1 MAEHTLSHD
10 RKYTV
15 EELDAMDAAELPVEN
30 PETSRTA
37 SAPVA
42 SAPTAPEATG
52 SPELAVG
59 DGTSFSIPE
68 PSRGPAMGPIKSL
81 DPSRAYTPEELD
93 LYDQSVPKFTPDEID
108 QKIVASVYDDPT
120 YIPTRDEY
128 FEAKQLKA
136 RLKSEGKIP
145 GLLED
150 AATGAQ
156 RFLQTIGDT
165 IHEISD
171 DPGEFLA
178 RSPATMK
185 ATAKKSWRNTNDV
198 TRWIRQTNAPTPIG
212 RDEQTGEFVF
222 GQAGAGRSD
231 AEVLAGQQQAA
242 AGQGRSIRAVTEED
256 LKDEE
261 FDRFVME
268 RSRQKELEEWVAST
282 TAPTEFVTRLVTGRN
297 QTEQPMQATSELA
310 GGLLE
315 PTNIAT
321 MGVPLGAGAKTLGLS
336 RLTKAGG
343 ATAARVLDRAAAK
356 GIAGMETGA
365 AKFQEIIQKGTKIS
379 PENQIKMA
387 KWSAAGG
394 IGAGFF
400 GLDSDIPGV
409 AQAQDAAKF
418 IGGAYLGYKGGLGV
432 LRTVQKISGSTAT
445 ILRVASDAGEGF
457 DDIAQASVATKLEAF
472 PELSLVREALENPT
486 RFRPIES
493 TPARLAADPRL
504 GKQTRAIADA
514 LASPAIVQ
522 GVRGT
527 SAVATGAVKGAVAN
541 APFVALAL
549 NADEDKAAANMFGMG
564 VGFGALGGAAGRF
577 TGLEQ
582 RRTESRAFDT
592 ARMLMDVELAGGDV
606 ARTIQTYSTQQ
617 LGDLAAMQGFFRD
630 KVNFVPLGKAD
641 FDSNTQALG
650 GAGAAGLHVQAA
662 PGEKARVF
670 VNLDAKRD
678 GIVPHELGHALL
690 KSGALGSAQADTIR
704 SFTTRRYTQAGVEAR
719 GREYATAM
727 IQNENAAKFPGQ
739 NFPVTPASIT
749 AKMDELGQSG
759 LLRGDMDPLD
769 WARDEIFAEDFRQA
783 SQSMD
788 FAGIR
793 RHLPADGSW
802 LGSMENFLGAQAN
815 ALSISGVRIDPVTG
829 QPDPLFKANP
839 ILATDPVLK
848 KQLDQ
853 YLNNY
858 RNWINHPDQTKVRG
872 VRVAPA
878 GRASDLANN
887 PQVTFHDYGNGV
899 MANEF
904 ARMDPT
910 TGQAVFRE
918 QRDITAETI
927 KRQQQVKTLV
937 GSKLIPATDPNLGPK
952 KTADGRVTVRG
963 RILPQKFDFLN
974 GFAQHQRGFARQF
987 ETAAATG
994 ESMQVRYHSI
1004 GSGDTGALQI
1014 KKLGNLEAITRE
1026 IIPWG
1031 WELSGPNNLLASVLD
1046 LTQFRNRAIKAINAG
1061 EPNIGRL
1068 YNNDIKLIEADLK
1081 QWMDNHR
1088 NDLPGSNKIGE
1099 QRRDAI
1105 NSLIGIATN
1114 INKAA
1119 NPFSGKIAGPS
1130 SAIKQFRLD
1139 RVDAAVGTGRQGF
1152 HFDYDKANNN
1162 LLPEIPTPLPDLSRD
1177 LPTDKGQAMLDETSG
1192 QPSRGGLNH
1201 HRSKLGAW

>member
-15 EELDAMDAAELPVEN
+15 EELDAMAAAELPVEN

-108 QKIVASVYDDPT
+108 QKIIASVYDDPT

-156 RFLQTIGDT
+156 GFLQTIGDT

-222 GQAGAGRSD
+222 GQSGAGRSD

-321 MGVPLGAGAKTLGLS
+321 MGVPLSAGAKTLGLS

-343 ATAARVLDRAAAK
+343 ARAARVLDRAAAK

-387 KWSAAGG
+387 KWSVAGG
-394 IGAGFF
+394 IGSVA

-418 IGGAYLGYKGGLGV
+418 IGGAYLGYKAGLGV

-522 GVRGT
+522 GVRGA

-549 NADEDKAAANMFGMG
+549 NADEDKAAANMFAMG

-582 RRTESRAFDT
+582 R
-592 ARMLMDVELAGGDV
+592 L
-606 ARTIQTYSTQQ
+606 
-617 LGDLAAMQGFFRD
+617 
-630 KVNFVPLGKAD
+630 
-641 FDSNTQALG
+641 
-650 GAGAAGLHVQAA
+650 
-662 PGEKARVF
+662 
-670 VNLDAKRD
+670 
-678 GIVPHELGHALL
+678 
-690 KSGALGSAQADTIR
+690 
-704 SFTTRRYTQAGVEAR
+704 
-719 GREYATAM
+719 
-727 IQNENAAKFPGQ
+727 
-739 NFPVTPASIT
+739 
-749 AKMDELGQSG
+749 
-759 LLRGDMDPLD
+759 
-769 WARDEIFAEDFRQA
+769 
-783 SQSMD
+783 
-788 FAGIR
+788 
-793 RHLPADGSW
+793 
-802 LGSMENFLGAQAN
+802 
-815 ALSISGVRIDPVTG
+815 
-829 QPDPLFKANP
+829 
-839 ILATDPVLK
+839 
-848 KQLDQ
+848 
-853 YLNNY
+853 
-858 RNWINHPDQTKVRG
+858 
-872 VRVAPA
+872 
-878 GRASDLANN
+878 
-887 PQVTFHDYGNGV
+887 
-899 MANEF
+899 
-904 ARMDPT
+904 
-910 TGQAVFRE
+910 
-918 QRDITAETI
+918 
-927 KRQQQVKTLV
+927 
-937 GSKLIPATDPNLGPK
+937 
-952 KTADGRVTVRG
+952 
-963 RILPQKFDFLN
+963 
-974 GFAQHQRGFARQF
+974 
-987 ETAAATG
+987 
-994 ESMQVRYHSI
+994 
-1004 GSGDTGALQI
+1004 
-1014 KKLGNLEAITRE
+1014 
-1026 IIPWG
+1026 
-1031 WELSGPNNLLASVLD
+1031 
-1046 LTQFRNRAIKAINAG
+1046 
-1061 EPNIGRL
+1061 
-1068 YNNDIKLIEADLK
+1068 
-1081 QWMDNHR
+1081 
-1088 NDLPGSNKIGE
+1088 
-1099 QRRDAI
+1099 
-1105 NSLIGIATN
+1105 
-1114 INKAA
+1114 
-1119 NPFSGKIAGPS
+1119 
-1130 SAIKQFRLD
+1130 
-1139 RVDAAVGTGRQGF
+1139 
-1152 HFDYDKANNN
+1152 
-1162 LLPEIPTPLPDLSRD
+1162 
-1177 LPTDKGQAMLDETSG
+1177 
-1192 QPSRGGLNH
+1192 
-1201 HRSKLGAW
+1201 

>member
-1 MAEHTLSHD
+1 MATGSPNREFTS
-10 RKYTV
+10 
-15 EELDAMDAAELPVEN
+15 EELDAMAAAELPVEN

-37 SAPVA
+37 SAAPVA

-59 DGTSFSIPE
+59 DGTSFSMQE
-68 PSRGPAMGPIKSL
+68 PSRGPAMGPVAKLEAGREYS
-81 DPSRAYTPEELD
+81 TEELD
-93 LYDQSVPKFTPDEID
+93 LIEQANKPKEFTADELD
-108 QKIVASVYDDPT
+108 KSLVSTVFDDPT

-156 RFLQTIGDT
+156 GFLQTIGDT

-222 GQAGAGRSD
+222 GQSGAGRSD

-297 QTEQPMQATSELA
+297 QTEQPMQAPSELA

-321 MGVPLGAGAKTLGLS
+321 MGVPLSAGAKTLGLS

-343 ATAARVLDRAAAK
+343 ARAARVLDRAAAK

-394 IGAGFF
+394 IGGGVF

-564 VGFGALGGAAGRF
+564 VGFGAVGGAAGRF

-582 RRTESRAFDT
+582 RRAESRAFDT

-606 ARTIQTYSTQQ
+606 TKTIQTYSTQQ

-630 KVNFVPLGKAD
+630 KVDFVPLDGIERAGDSD
-641 FDSNTQALG
+641 FIKNAKVQFQN
-650 GAGAAGLHVQAA
+650 GAAGLFIQAP

-678 GIVPHELGHALL
+678 GIVPHELGARPAQERSPRQRPSRYDSLL
-690 KSGALGSAQADTIR
+690 HHPPLHPSRSRSPWPRIR
-704 SFTTRRYTQAGVEAR
+704 DRNDPKRKRRQIPWAKLPRHSCINHRQDGRAR
-719 GREYATAM
+719 P
-727 IQNENAAKFPGQ
+727 IW
-739 NFPVTPASIT
+739 TP
-749 AKMDELGQSG
+749 
-759 LLRGDMDPLD
+759 P
-769 WARDEIFAEDFRQA
+769 
-783 SQSMD
+783 
-788 FAGIR
+788 R
-793 RHLPADGSW
+793 RHGSTR
-802 LGSMENFLGAQAN
+802 LGAGRNLCRGLPTSQPIDGLCRHPPPPSSRRIMARQHGELPRRPSQRSLDLWRPHRPCHRPAGP
-815 ALSISGVRIDPVTG
+815 ALQSEPHPGDRSCPQKTAR
-829 QPDPLFKANP
+829 P
-839 ILATDPVLK
+839 IPQQLP
-848 KQLDQ
+848 QLDQ
-853 YLNNY
+853 PP
-858 RNWINHPDQTKVRG
+858 RSDQ
-872 VRVAPA
+872 
-878 GRASDLANN
+878 S
-887 PQVTFHDYGNGV
+887 
-899 MANEF
+899 
-904 ARMDPT
+904 
-910 TGQAVFRE
+910 
-918 QRDITAETI
+918 
-927 KRQQQVKTLV
+927 
-937 GSKLIPATDPNLGPK
+937 
-952 KTADGRVTVRG
+952 
-963 RILPQKFDFLN
+963 
-974 GFAQHQRGFARQF
+974 
-987 ETAAATG
+987 
-994 ESMQVRYHSI
+994 
-1004 GSGDTGALQI
+1004 
-1014 KKLGNLEAITRE
+1014 
-1026 IIPWG
+1026 
-1031 WELSGPNNLLASVLD
+1031 
-1046 LTQFRNRAIKAINAG
+1046 
-1061 EPNIGRL
+1061 
-1068 YNNDIKLIEADLK
+1068 
-1081 QWMDNHR
+1081 
-1088 NDLPGSNKIGE
+1088 
-1099 QRRDAI
+1099 QRR
-1105 NSLIGIATN
+1105 
-1114 INKAA
+1114 
-1119 NPFSGKIAGPS
+1119 PRGPS
-1130 SAIKQFRLD
+1130 RTSKRPRKQPPGHLPRLWK
-1139 RVDAAVGTGRQGF
+1139 RRHG
-1152 HFDYDKANNN
+1152 
-1162 LLPEIPTPLPDLSRD
+1162 
-1177 LPTDKGQAMLDETSG
+1177 
-1192 QPSRGGLNH
+1192 
-1201 HRSKLGAW
+1201 